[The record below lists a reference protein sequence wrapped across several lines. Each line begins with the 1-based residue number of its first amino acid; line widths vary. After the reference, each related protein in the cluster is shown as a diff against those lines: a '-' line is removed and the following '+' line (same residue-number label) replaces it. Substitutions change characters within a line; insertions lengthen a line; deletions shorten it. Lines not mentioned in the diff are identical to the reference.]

1 MKLHARNLVWLLPFF
16 LTGCFNRPH
25 PQPVQQFAPPVST
38 VPKPPPVHP
47 ELPESATA
55 IPSEPLDTDTDAILD
70 EAAKKVV
77 RPRRPA
83 PKTPAEGADDAQS
96 APGGA
101 QQAEKESNE
110 VPAIGTFSSGGDP
123 SNTSDM
129 RNETLLWISDTERDL
144 KNIHRSLNAEEQK
157 TVAQIRQ
164 YIKQARK
171 ALSSGDVEG
180 AHTLAAKG
188 KALLTELIG

>member
-1 MKLHARNLVWLLPFF
+1 MKLHARNVVWLLPFF
-16 LTGCFNRPH
+16 LTACFNKPH

-38 VPKPPPVHP
+38 VPKPPSLHP
-47 ELPESATA
+47 ELPEAALA
-55 IPSEPLDTDTDAILD
+55 IPSEPLDNDTDAILE
-70 EAAKKVV
+70 EAAKPVV
-77 RPRRPA
+77 RHRKPVAKA
-83 PKTPAEGADDAQS
+83 PTEGADNSPS
-96 APGGA
+96 APGNT
-101 QQAEKESNE
+101 QQAENESGE
-110 VPAIGTFSSGGDP
+110 VPAIGTLSSGDP

-129 RNETLLWISDTERDL
+129 RTETLTWIADTERGL
-144 KNIHRSLNAEEQK
+144 KNIGRSLNPEEQK
-157 TVAQIRQ
+157 TVSQIRQ